1 MWKPAVAIVGALALM
16 GALVFLFGG
25 TLVASATGSSRHA
38 TNPTQ
43 NAAPNAD
50 TTSSTGT
57 ATTDA
62 DCVGDAHG
70 KQPNGDNSHEFT
82 AANMPPGKE
91 KHCPNASVPEVPAAA
106 GLLGLLMLVGA
117 GFLVKTGHLR
127 LPVTGSA

>member
-1 MWKPAVAIVGALALM
+1 METSRGDRWRPGADGRPRVPLRRNAGGL
-16 GALVFLFGG
+16 GHRLV
-25 TLVASATGSSRHA
+25 TTRDE
-38 TNPTQ
+38 PTQ

-91 KHCPNASVPEVPAAA
+91 KHCPSASVPEVPAAA